1 MYGEKRESDES
12 YSAFL
17 ASSTDMVSPMHSSR
31 NLLSDN
37 QMDKLQDNLMQ
48 DPTYDVMAMEDELD
62 RKKERAKLKRS

>member
-1 MYGEKRESDES
+1 MYGEKRESNES

-17 ASSTDMVSPMHSSR
+17 GSSVDLVSPMHSSR

-48 DPTYDVMAMEDELD
+48 DPTYDVMQMEDELD